1 MKKYYLFIVVSLVV
15 LATGCNQKEIAR
27 LQAQRDSLMAVT
39 GSKDASLVEFVNAFN
54 EIQANLDT
62 IKQKEMIIDNRAKGG
77 EVQANQKEQIQ
88 SDINYIYSLLQKNR
102 ELVSKL
108 TDKLKKSE
116 HKSAELQKM
125 IDNLNN
131 IIVEKDAQIE
141 QLTAELNKLNIQV
154 NDLTGQ
160 VGNLTTE
167 NAQKQAEIEAKT
179 TQLNTAYYIIGT
191 VKELKEKNIITK
203 EGGFVGIGRS
213 KDISDEVDLS
223 YFTKVDI
230 TKLNTIPIMKK
241 KVEIISKHPA
251 GRNLSEEKRE
261 IAAYVSKALSFVR
274 KMQRFLATPQV
285 PLLIS

>member
-1 MKKYYLFIVVSLVV
+1 M
-15 LATGCNQKEIAR
+15 
-27 LQAQRDSLMAVT
+27 
-39 GSKDASLVEFVNAFN
+39 
-54 EIQANLDT
+54 
-62 IKQKEMIIDNRAKGG
+62 
-77 EVQANQKEQIQ
+77 
-88 SDINYIYSLLQKNR
+88 
-102 ELVSKL
+102 
-108 TDKLKKSE
+108 KSE

-251 GRNLSEEKRE
+251 GSYRIEGENSADSLVILDATQFWSM
-261 IAAYVSKALSFVR
+261 SKVLV
-274 KMQRFLATPQV
+274 
-285 PLLIS
+285 ISVK

>member
-131 IIVEKDAQIE
+131 IIVEKDAQI
-141 QLTAELNKLNIQV
+141 
-154 NDLTGQ
+154 
-160 VGNLTTE
+160 
-167 NAQKQAEIEAKT
+167 
-179 TQLNTAYYIIGT
+179 
-191 VKELKEKNIITK
+191 
-203 EGGFVGIGRS
+203 
-213 KDISDEVDLS
+213 
-223 YFTKVDI
+223 
-230 TKLNTIPIMKK
+230 
-241 KVEIISKHPA
+241 
-251 GRNLSEEKRE
+251 
-261 IAAYVSKALSFVR
+261 
-274 KMQRFLATPQV
+274 
-285 PLLIS
+285 

>member
-251 GRNLSEEKRE
+251 GSYRIEGENSADSLV
-261 IAAYVSKALSFVR
+261 ILD
-274 KMQRFLATPQV
+274 ATQFWSMSIV
-285 PLLIS
+285 LVISVK

>member
-27 LQAQRDSLMAVT
+27 LRAQRDSLMAVT

-251 GRNLSEEKRE
+251 GSYRIEGENSADSLVILDATQFWSM
-261 IAAYVSKALSFVR
+261 SKVLV
-274 KMQRFLATPQV
+274 
-285 PLLIS
+285 ISVK

>member
-251 GRNLSEEKRE
+251 GSYRIEGENSADSLVILDATQFWSM
-261 IAAYVSKALSFVR
+261 SKVLV
-274 KMQRFLATPQV
+274 
-285 PLLIS
+285 ISVK

>member
-167 NAQKQAEIEAKT
+167 TAQKQAEIEAKT

-251 GRNLSEEKRE
+251 GSYRIEGENSADSLVILDATQFWSM
-261 IAAYVSKALSFVR
+261 SKVLV
-274 KMQRFLATPQV
+274 
-285 PLLIS
+285 ISVK

>member
-116 HKSAELQKM
+116 HKSAELLKM

-251 GRNLSEEKRE
+251 GSYRIEGENSADSLVILDATQFWSM
-261 IAAYVSKALSFVR
+261 SKVLV
-274 KMQRFLATPQV
+274 
-285 PLLIS
+285 ISVK